1 MSGRWGGTESKRL
14 IALVKQE
21 KGYLCHLC
29 LKEILSDDDYHAD
42 HIQPRAKGGDNSLEN
57 LAPSHKACNLSR
69 GDRSIEYF
77 RASHTDNRYWF
88 MALPA

>member
-1 MSGRWGGTESKRL
+1 MSARWGGSESKRL

-29 LKEILSDDDYHAD
+29 LKEILSDADYHAD
-42 HIQPRAKGGDNSLEN
+42 HVIPRSKGGDNSLEN
-57 LAPSHKACNLSR
+57 LMPSHKLCNMQR

-77 RASHTDNRYWF
+77 RAAHTDARHWF
-88 MALPA
+88 YGLDA